1 MQTLQARLK
10 YMRWVE
16 AASAFV
22 LPVLFWNNWYQRTGH
37 FAWELRIASL
47 AVVSYI
53 LLQGALY
60 WHLKIRSVD
69 ARLPLPAW
77 FYPLFKGFK
86 WSNVLVMG
94 GVLAAGS
101 LGSASCV
108 DLAWAGGLLAFALLE
123 HINYY
128 HYQLMY
134 DTRAIFASLCKN
146 GRLRKAALGLDLARW
161 KTGRP

>member
-1 MQTLQARLK
+1 MRALQDRLK

-22 LPVLFWNNWYQRTGH
+22 LPLLFWNNWYRRSGH

-47 AVVSYI
+47 VVVSYI

-60 WHLKIRSVD
+60 WHLKIRSID

-77 FYPLFKGFK
+77 FWPLFKGFK
-86 WSNVLVMG
+86 WSNVVAMLA
-94 GVLAAGS
+94 VLAGLIAGS
-101 LGSASCV
+101 LGAASRV
-108 DLAWAGGLLAFALLE
+108 DLAWAWGLLAFALLE

-134 DTRAIFASLCKN
+134 DTRAIFANLRQN
-146 GRLRKAALGLDLARW
+146 GRLRRAALGVDLAR
-161 KTGRP
+161 

>member
-1 MQTLQARLK
+1 MRALQDRLK

-22 LPVLFWNNWYQRTGH
+22 LPLLFWNNWYQRSGH

-60 WHLKIRSVD
+60 WHLKIRSID
-69 ARLPLPAW
+69 ARVPLAAW
-77 FYPLFKGFK
+77 FWPLFKGFK
-86 WSNVLVMG
+86 WSNVVAMLA
-94 GVLAAGS
+94 VLAGLIAGS
-101 LGSASCV
+101 LGSASRV
-108 DLAWAGGLLAFALLE
+108 DLAWAWGLLAFALLE

-134 DTRAIFASLCKN
+134 DTRAIFASLRQN
-146 GRLRKAALGLDLARW
+146 GRLRRAALGVDLAR
-161 KTGRP
+161 

>member
-1 MQTLQARLK
+1 MRALQDRLK

-22 LPVLFWNNWYQRTGH
+22 LPLLFWNNWYQRSGH

-60 WHLKIRSVD
+60 WHLKIRSID

-77 FYPLFKGFK
+77 FWPLFKGFK
-86 WSNVLVMG
+86 WSNVVAMG
-94 GVLAAGS
+94 AVLAALIAGC
-101 LGSASCV
+101 LGSAARV
-108 DLAWAGGLLAFALLE
+108 DLAWAWGLLAFALLE

-134 DTRAIFASLCKN
+134 DTRAIFASLRQN
-146 GRLRKAALGLDLARW
+146 GSLRRAALGVDLAR
-161 KTGRP
+161 

>member
-1 MQTLQARLK
+1 MRALQDRLK

-22 LPVLFWNNWYQRTGH
+22 LPLLFWNTWYQRSGH

-60 WHLKIRSVD
+60 WHLKIRSID

-77 FYPLFKGFK
+77 FWPLFMGFK
-86 WSNVLVMG
+86 WSNVVAMLA
-94 GVLAAGS
+94 VLAALVAGS
-101 LGSASCV
+101 LGAASRV
-108 DLAWAGGLLAFALLE
+108 DLAWAWGLLAFALLE

-134 DTRAIFASLCKN
+134 DTRAIFASLRQN
-146 GRLRKAALGLDLARW
+146 GRLRRAALGVDLAR
-161 KTGRP
+161 